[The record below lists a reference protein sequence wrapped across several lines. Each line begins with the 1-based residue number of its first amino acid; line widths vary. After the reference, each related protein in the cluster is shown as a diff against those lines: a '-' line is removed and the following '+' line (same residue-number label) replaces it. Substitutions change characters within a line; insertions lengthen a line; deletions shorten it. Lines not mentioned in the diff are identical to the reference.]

1 MVHVEVKE
9 QVCVCV
15 GLCTFEETRN
25 ETMLTVFIHFITQR
39 YRMLNLR
46 FKIKQL
52 ILSYALFIKFII
64 ILEFIEFLLQ

>member
-9 QVCVCV
+9 QVCVRV

-25 ETMLTVFIHFITQR
+25 ETMLTVFIHFITQIHQ
-39 YRMLNLR
+39 MLILR
-46 FKIKQL
+46 LKKQL